1 MIYTRFFYNKVYIIT
16 MFRAFVKNNVT
27 LVAIVIF
34 LSLFTLTVIMNPAF
48 IFNRDGSCRKFGI
61 GFKNKTVIPIWLISI
76 ILGIV
81 AYFLALY
88 FIAAPKLFIT

>member
-1 MIYTRFFYNKVYIIT
+1 
-16 MFRAFVKNNVT
+16 MFRAFVKNNVA

-34 LSLFTLTVIMNPAF
+34 LALFTFTVLIKPAF
-48 IFNRDGSCRKFGI
+48 MFNRDGSCRKFGI

-81 AYFLALY
+81 AYFSALY
-88 FIAAPKLFIT
+88 FIAAPNLL

>member
-1 MIYTRFFYNKVYIIT
+1 
-16 MFRAFVKNNVT
+16 MFRGFVKNNVT

-34 LSLFTLTVIMNPAF
+34 LAFFTLTVLLKPAF

-76 ILGIV
+76 IFGILS
-81 AYFLALY
+81 YFAALY
-88 FIAAPKLFIT
+88 FIAAPKLIF